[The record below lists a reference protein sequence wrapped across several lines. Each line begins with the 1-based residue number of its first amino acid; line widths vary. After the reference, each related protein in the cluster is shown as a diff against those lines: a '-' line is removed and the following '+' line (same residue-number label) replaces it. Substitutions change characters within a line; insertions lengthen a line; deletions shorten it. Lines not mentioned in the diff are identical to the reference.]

1 MLIIF
6 IGNIFKVTLNVLSRG
21 ASATVVIF
29 CTKTY
34 FPKKKCYQCTSP
46 QEFLLFSFGPKIC
59 RPEYFCGFIITK
71 LLAYSLTFPVL
82 LRWLRGGC
90 TLFVIEAS
98 SATFVFLKQVKHFIS
113 HMSMYPTYPDRTS
126 GDILYSL
133 SLHSCIQLQF
143 SRS

>member
-1 MLIIF
+1 MQLLSYSVLKHIF
-6 IGNIFKVTLNVLSRG
+6 PK
-21 ASATVVIF
+21 
-29 CTKTY
+29 
-34 FPKKKCYQCTSP
+34 KKKCYQCTSP

-113 HMSMYPTYPDRTS
+113 CPCIQHILTELPVISYTVC
-126 GDILYSL
+126 LYSPVYNCNSPGRKTLL
-133 SLHSCIQLQF
+133 SSLKLRFFEWSPYQF
-143 SRS
+143 SY